1 MNTAVKTPFNFNLEA
16 LRGFAALVVIL
27 HHVCYYTQYLDP
39 YFTPKY
45 LVSISPPGHLSVLV
59 FFVLSGYVIGISN
72 KKPMNSGELLPYL
85 KKRVVRIYPL
95 YFVSL
100 IVALLIATEKYSLF
114 TIVTNF
120 TLLHVLLS
128 PPILENGPIWS
139 IHFEMLFYLLF
150 MLLSYF
156 RWNEILVLIA
166 SLTIAITTFYF
177 HTNEY
182 MPLLSSYLFGFSF
195 WLAGLILARRFG
207 DRPGVINYS
216 KLLGALFF
224 MLSLLALIGSN
235 NFMDK
240 LSSLILGQTLSYPEG
255 TPWARQM
262 LGYSDL
268 AFLPYCFLLV
278 LLFAN
283 KKIRYEKVIVVLIQV
298 PILFSIFIFIY
309 NFFILNN
316 RVNSGWIVLGVFYY
330 AIACLFFFT
339 NVNTFERLGRSV
351 IKWLIPIGS
360 ISYGIYI
367 IHLPIL
373 FMVGE
378 IPGIIGTGLTSYLFR
393 VFIFLFFTIVVSYVL
408 EKYFQPWARKQLYR
422 K

>member
-1 MNTAVKTPFNFNLEA
+1 MNTPVKTPFNYNLEA

-27 HHVCYYTQYLDP
+27 HHVCYYTEFLDP
-39 YFTPKY
+39 HFTPKY

-72 KKPMNSGELLPYL
+72 KKPMAGNELLPYL

-100 IVALLIATEKYSLF
+100 VFALLIATEKYSLF

-120 TLLHVLLS
+120 TFLHVILS

-150 MLLSYF
+150 MLISYF
-156 RWNEILVLIA
+156 RWNELGVLIA
-166 SLTIAITTFYF
+166 SLTIAVITYYF
-177 HTNEY
+177 HPNEY

-195 WLAGLILARRFG
+195 WVAGLILARRFSV
-207 DRPGVINYS
+207 RPGDIDYS
-216 KLLGALFF
+216 KLLGGLFF
-224 MLSLLALIGSN
+224 MLSWLALIGST

-240 LSSLILGQTLSYPEG
+240 LSSVLLGQALSYPEG

-278 LLFAN
+278 LMFAN
-283 KKIRYEKVIVVLIQV
+283 RKVRFEKTILVLTQV
-298 PILFSIFIFIY
+298 PIVISIGIFFHNY
-309 NFFILNN
+309 FILDNKL
-316 RVNSGWIVLGVFYY
+316 NSGWIVLGIFYY
-330 AIACLFFFT
+330 AIGCLFFF
-339 NVNTFERLGRSV
+339 VKAGAFERMGRL
-351 IKWLIPIGS
+351 IIRWLIPVGS

-367 IHLPIL
+367 VHLPIL

-378 IPGIIGTGLTSYLFR
+378 IPAFIAPGFFAYLLR
-393 VFIFLFFTIVVSYVL
+393 VMLFMFVTVVVSYVL
-408 EKYFQPWARKQLYR
+408 EKYFQPWARKLFYR
-422 K
+422 N